1 MTCGYGT
8 DAIDAACENH
18 ELNEILILTG
28 NTLAGAQC
36 LRLADEDGD
45 AEGEYSH
52 GDCRVGCARAERFV
66 CPLRYARRFRA
77 SAMPFSFRH

>member
-1 MTCGYGT
+1 MESMPLTQRAKIMNSMRF
-8 DAIDAACENH
+8 DF
-18 ELNEILILTG
+18 TG
-28 NTLAGAQC
+28 NTLAGTQC

-52 GDCRVGCARAERFV
+52 GDCRVGCTRAEGFV